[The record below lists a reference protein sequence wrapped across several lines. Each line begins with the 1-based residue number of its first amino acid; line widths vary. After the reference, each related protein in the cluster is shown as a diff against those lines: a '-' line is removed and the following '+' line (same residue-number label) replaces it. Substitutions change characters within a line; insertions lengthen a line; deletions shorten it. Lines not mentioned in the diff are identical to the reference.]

1 MDVMSVITLTFVAA
15 HAIILIYMWV
25 RIGQKNADFAWLA
38 ATIVVSGGSA
48 AIYALEPDLEI
59 TDDVGRALPLISMII
74 ALLTTFGTMVLRDSL
89 DPKRRVLAQRIW
101 IGTHTLW
108 LIAMIALAFATD
120 SFIAGQDEWLLDL
133 LREPDASALLMIVGM
148 GASGLG
154 LLVTLFV
161 VFYQARLPEMANRA
175 LFWVLV
181 VTTLMLGVL
190 MVSSGTNGLAVAGLV
205 LQLTALIAAVYASN
219 SYRVFDIR
227 SAMLLS
233 TRTISF
239 VFIAAT
245 LTFAALFITFQ
256 ADLEA
261 NVEGIS
267 IMVGI
272 AVGIAALYVPL
283 RQISEAVIQRFN
295 ARNADDPAQITRE
308 YSRTVSEAVELE
320 RLLQAATTK
329 LTNLMQVRGSC
340 LILLNSTFR
349 MKDAVELLVM
359 YPGNSTLDRKTGY
372 LSIHSPVYG
381 MLAAK
386 HRPISQFDLEFAPE
400 YAGMSSD
407 ERQFFREM
415 GMSAYAPVILENA
428 LIGILACGPRL
439 NDTAFYPRDLELL
452 STLAQQ
458 TGVALRN
465 ARLVDD
471 LQHLNKNMQGLNR
484 TLKTTNEQLN
494 RMDAVKTDFVTI
506 ASHELRTPLAQ
517 IRGYTDI
524 VDALN
529 EQGML
534 DKEQTNNLVANLRKA
549 TERMEELIAAMLD
562 VSQLD
567 VEAMDLR
574 FNQNSV
580 ESVLKMA
587 IEPLT
592 DAIKQRK
599 LTLSA
604 RGLRGLPAIQADLQR
619 LVQACRNIIINAI
632 KFTPDGGRIEITAEL
647 QPAQDENDVDHV
659 LVKIT
664 DTGVGVDK
672 QNLEMIFK
680 KFFRAYDPSLHSTG
694 TYKFLG
700 AGPGLGLTIARGV
713 IEGHGGKVWAE
724 SPGHDMSNYP
734 GATFYILLPVST
746 PDDARRVLTFEGDAA
761 GQALSKQGDKPVDTQ
776 MKPPR
781 RNLKSIETEGA

>member
-1 MDVMSVITLTFVAA
+1 MDVMSVITLTFIVA
-15 HAIILIYMWV
+15 HAIILVYTWV
-25 RIGQKNADFAWLA
+25 RTDRKDADFMWLI
-38 ATIVVSGGSA
+38 ATIILSGVTVST
-48 AIYALEPDLEI
+48 YALDPDLEV
-59 TDDVGRALPLISMII
+59 TDGVGRGLLLVNGLI
-74 ALLTTFGTMVLRDSL
+74 LTIGAFGTVILRDSL
-89 DPKRRVLAQRIW
+89 DPKRRLTAQRIW
-101 IGTHTLW
+101 LGAHGLW
-108 LIAMIALAFATD
+108 LIGMIALAFATD
-120 SFIAGQDEWLLDL
+120 RFIAGQDEWLLDL
-133 LREPDASALLMIVGM
+133 LRNPDASALVMIVGM
-148 GASGLG
+148 GISGLS
-154 LLVTLFV
+154 LLITLFV

-181 VTTLMLGVL
+181 TTTFLLAVL
-190 MVSSGTNGLAVAGLV
+190 MVSSGTNSLAVSGML
-205 LQLTALIAAVYASN
+205 LQLTALIAAVYAGS

-227 SAMLLS
+227 SALLLS
-233 TRTISF
+233 TRTLSF
-239 VFIAAT
+239 VFIAAA
-245 LTFAALFITFQ
+245 LTFAALYIALST
-256 ADLEA
+256 DLEA
-261 NVEGIS
+261 DVEGIT
-267 IMVGI
+267 IILGV

-283 RQISEAVIQRFN
+283 RQITETVIQRFN
-295 ARNADDPAQITRE
+295 ARNIADPAQITRE
-308 YSRTVSEAVELE
+308 YSRTVSEAVELD
-320 RLLQAATTK
+320 RLLQAATVK
-329 LTNLMQVRGSC
+329 LSELLRVRGSC

-359 YPGNSTLDRKTGY
+359 FPGHPTLDRKTGY
-372 LSIHSPVYG
+372 LSIHSPVYS

-386 HRPISQFDLEFAPE
+386 QRPISQFDLEF
-400 YAGMSSD
+400 SD
-407 ERQFFREM
+407 EYTTLTDDERAFFRELS
-415 GMSAYAPVILENA
+415 MSAYAPVILENA

-471 LQHLNKNMQGLNR
+471 LQHLNKNMQSLNR
-484 TLKTTNEQLN
+484 TLKGTNEQLN

-574 FNQNSV
+574 FNQTSV
-580 ESVLKMA
+580 ESVMKMA

-592 DAIKQRK
+592 DAIKSRK

-619 LVQACRNIIINAI
+619 LVQACRNIIVNAI
-632 KFTPDGGRIEITAEL
+632 KFTPDGGRIDITAEL
-647 QPAQDENDVDHV
+647 QPAQGKDGVDHV

-664 DTGVGVDK
+664 DTGVGIDK

-700 AGPGLGLTIARGV
+700 AGPGLGLTITRGV